1 MMNFYIV
8 MQGRT
13 YEDEKAHGVIWSHV
27 IDKSGQN
34 HHFWERMKEVQAGDA
49 VFHYVKGDIVA
60 VSIVKKGCYE
70 GRSPYREG
78 YDVIGYT
85 VETAYEELAKPVN
98 VKEHFDVLKPL
109 LPLKYSAFQ
118 DNGDGNQGY
127 LYPCN
132 EILALQL
139 LELISD
145 LNIYEEHQEQL
156 EFAIGTITDKER
168 NTLVPILAETET
180 EAKAKIRK
188 GQQKFKQGLSPLWNH
203 QCALCG
209 IDLPALLRAS
219 HSKPWK
225 DGTDEER
232 LDMYN
237 GLLLCC
243 NHDALYDSGYIAFDG
258 TGKIHISSE
267 INEED
272 YAKYGIHPKMR
283 VNRREE
289 NKPYFKWHKR
299 HVFKG

>member
-34 HHFWERMKEVQAGDA
+34 QHFWERMKEVQAGDA
-49 VFHYVKGDIVA
+49 IFHYVKGDIVA
-60 VSIVKKGCYE
+60 ISIAKKGCYE
-70 GRSPYREG
+70 GTSPYRDG
-78 YDVIGYT
+78 YEVIGYT
-85 VETAYEELAKPVN
+85 VETAYEELTKPVN

-132 EILALQL
+132 EMLALQL

-145 LNIYEEHQEQL
+145 LNIYEENEEQL
-156 EFAIGTITDKER
+156 EFAIGAIKNKER
-168 NTLVPILAETET
+168 NTLVPILAETGA

-188 GQQKFKQGLSPLWNH
+188 GQQQFKERLSPLWND

-209 IDLPALLRAS
+209 IDLPVLLRAS

-225 DGTDEER
+225 DSTDEER

-243 NHDALYDSGYIAFDG
+243 NHDALYDNGYIAFDG
-258 TGKIHISSE
+258 TGKIHISSDL
-267 INEED
+267 NEED

-289 NKPYFKWHKR
+289 NKTYFKWHKR